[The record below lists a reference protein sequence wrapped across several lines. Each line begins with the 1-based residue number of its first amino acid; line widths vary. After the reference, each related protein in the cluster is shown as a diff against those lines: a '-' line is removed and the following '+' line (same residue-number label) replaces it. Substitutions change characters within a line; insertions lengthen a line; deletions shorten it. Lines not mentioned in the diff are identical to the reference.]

1 MYGIRSGVNYRHE
14 TKYQYKFQYMQYN
27 IFVHVHVYVLI
38 GVLQCL
44 CAVHIGNTVPETG
57 RVSW

>member
-1 MYGIRSGVNYRHE
+1 MGLDQGLIIG
-14 TKYQYKFQYMQYN
+14 TKLNTKYKFQYMQYN

-44 CAVHIGNTVPETG
+44 CAVHIGNTVPDTG
-57 RVSW
+57 RISW